1 MRIIYKVK
9 DVLGMSRAMG
19 GVAGG
24 VGVDARGQNDPT
36 HQQPGHGMSRSGSS
50 DLHTVPPGQWPKEGP
65 KPSKCAVLMYYIS
78 VAFTIIGIIMVI
90 RAAMYMEED
99 DKPIALGVGLCLAT
113 GGIALIAIVNV
124 ITRLEQEKIMNYL
137 DMKVEELRYHENFRK
152 MPNHQEASYLV
163 PSEES
168 MA

>member
-24 VGVDARGQNDPT
+24 VGVDARGQNDQT
-36 HQQPGHGMSRSGSS
+36 QHQQGPGMSRSGSS
-50 DLHTVPPGQWPKEGP
+50 DLHTVAPGQWPKEGP